1 MRWRNKSTCRPP
13 AGARGLT
20 LPLPHA
26 RIAHLLLPRCCLPS
40 SPASSFPCRPHPTPP
55 LHPHPHREDDLRPIW
70 IDGDME
76 EDRRRQAEEKAGGG
90 IDGDMI
96 EERRRRVERRG
107 RPAAAG
113 EETMVGI
120 EGGVRRLVGI
130 EGKEKEG

>member
-1 MRWRNKSTCRPP
+1 
-13 AGARGLT
+13 
-20 LPLPHA
+20 
-26 RIAHLLLPRCCLPS
+26 
-40 SPASSFPCRPHPTPP
+40 
-55 LHPHPHREDDLRPIW
+55 
-70 IDGDME
+70 ME
-76 EDRRRQAEEKAGGG
+76 EDRRRQAEEKAGSG

-107 RPAAAG
+107 RPEAAG